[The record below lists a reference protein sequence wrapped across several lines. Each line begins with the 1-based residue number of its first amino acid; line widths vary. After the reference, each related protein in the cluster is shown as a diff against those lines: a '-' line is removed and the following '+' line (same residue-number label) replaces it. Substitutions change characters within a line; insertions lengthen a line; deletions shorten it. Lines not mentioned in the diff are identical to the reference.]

1 MTSLDTTT
9 DGLDSA
15 LASNTVLERRVD
27 VVVVGLGA
35 GGGMVFHDL
44 ARAGADVLGVEMG
57 SALPTESISQIE
69 SEMLPRLFQES
80 GARSTED
87 FGVNILQGKGVGG
100 STVHN
105 TNLCKRLPEPI
116 LEQWEQEYGLDWAT
130 SVSLQSDFEAVEQ
143 LLGVQRIPD
152 DRVNPNNRLIARGI
166 EALGWEGGRLKH
178 NRDHDDCRESGF
190 CELGCPNS
198 GKQNA
203 AKVLIPPGLEAGGR
217 VLTEARIDEILVEE
231 GRAVG
236 VRGVAADPVSKETG
250 RRLEIRADVVCL
262 SASATGTAALLQQS
276 DVPDPYGLAGTNLHV
291 HPGATVLGRFDPE
304 EHGAIRSWLGNPQS
318 VECTEYLEVGPSA
331 SRRAWLLAGAA
342 HPAGAANFVPGFGP
356 SHGELMAEY
365 PQLANIIVMLH
376 DHASGRV
383 RPGEGEQLH
392 VHYRLD
398 DAEYDQLAMGMRAAG
413 RILLAAGA
421 DEVIVPTATPF
432 RASTERELDDL
443 RGSDLGPL
451 DPPLAAVHP
460 MSTAWMGA
468 EPTESVVDPR
478 GEHHQV
484 DDLFVADG
492 SLFPTSIGG
501 PPQLPI
507 YTFGRRV
514 GRSIAESV

>member
-1 MTSLDTTT
+1 MK
-9 DGLDSA
+9 GIESA
-15 LASNTVLERRVD
+15 LDREVDLQRRADVLVI
-27 VVVVGLGA
+27 GLGA

-44 ARAGADVLGVEMG
+44 ARSGVDVLGVEMG
-57 SALPTESISQIE
+57 SYHATEAMSPVE
-69 SEMLPRLFQES
+69 SDMLPRIYQES

-87 FGVNILQGKGVGG
+87 FSVNVLQGKGVGG

-105 TNLCKRLPEPI
+105 INLCKRLPEPI
-116 LEQWEQEYGLDWAT
+116 RQQWEREYGLDWAT
-130 SVSLQSDFEAVEQ
+130 DDALQEDFEAVEE
-143 LLGVQRIPD
+143 LMSVQRIPD
-152 DRVNPNNRLIARGI
+152 ERVNTNNRLIARGI

-178 NRDHDDCRESGF
+178 NRDHDACQESGF

-203 AKVLIPPGLEAGGR
+203 AKVLVPGGLEAGGQI
-217 VLTEARIDEILVEE
+217 LTEARVDEIILED

-250 RRLEIRADVVCL
+250 RRFELLADVVCL
-262 SASATGTAALLQQS
+262 SASATGTPALLQQS
-276 DVPDPYGLAGTNLHV
+276 GAPDPAGLTGTNLHM
-291 HPGATVLGRFDPE
+291 HPGATVLGRFDPD
-304 EHGAIRSWLGNPQS
+304 EHGPVRSWLGNPQS

-331 SRRAWLLAGAA
+331 RRRAWLIAGAA
-342 HPAGAANFVPGFGP
+342 HPAGAANFVPGFGDE
-356 SHGELMAEY
+356 HGELMREY
-365 PQLANIIVMLH
+365 PNLANIVVMLH
-376 DHASGRV
+376 DHTSGRV

-392 VHYRLD
+392 VHYQLD
-398 DAEYDQLAMGMRAAG
+398 DSGYEQLAMGLRAAG

-421 DEVIVPTATPF
+421 DEIVVPTTPPF
-432 RASTERELDDL
+432 RASTESELDAL
-443 RGSDLGPL
+443 QPSNLGPL

-468 EPTESVVDPR
+468 EPAESVVDPR
-478 GEHHQV
+478 GQHHQV

-507 YTFGRRV
+507 YTLGRRV
-514 GRSIAESV
+514 GRSIAEAL